1 MTSAQLSI
9 SSNAGAT
16 SPALLVSNNIFWLP
30 SIVFIVH
37 TLEELPSFATW
48 ASLHFGPLTA
58 EKFAV
63 SHIPMILLVLF
74 ASYKASIVGNHGRW
88 VVLATAFQWQFGVNA
103 IFHLGTFG
111 FFRDYSPGM
120 VTAACVLLPS
130 TGYFMT
136 RVWREKRL
144 TGVELIVAIV
154 VGTVIGIAAVGVLFL
169 H

>member
-1 MTSAQLSI
+1 MTSPQLSI
-9 SSNAGAT
+9 SSDAVH
-16 SPALLVSNNIFWLP
+16 PALLVSNNIFWLP
-30 SIVFIVH
+30 SIVFIIH
-37 TLEELPSFATW
+37 TLEELPRFAAW
-48 ASLHFGPLTA
+48 ASLHFGPLTT

-74 ASYKASIVGNHGRW
+74 ASYEASIVGTHGRW
-88 VVLATAFQWQFGVNA
+88 VVLATAFQWQFEVNA
-103 IFHLGTFG
+103 IFHLGTSA

-136 RVWREKRL
+136 RVWRDKRL
-144 TGVELIVAIV
+144 TCIELLVAILL
-154 VGTVIGIAAVGVLFL
+154 GTVIGIAAVGVLFL